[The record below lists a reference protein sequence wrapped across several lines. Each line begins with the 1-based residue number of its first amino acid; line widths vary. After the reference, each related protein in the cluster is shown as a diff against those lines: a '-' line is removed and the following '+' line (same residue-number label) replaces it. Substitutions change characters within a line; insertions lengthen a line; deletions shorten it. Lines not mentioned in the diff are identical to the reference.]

1 MRPDFKKIIR
11 GGEKY
16 NFHTHTQFCDGH
28 DTMDAM
34 ARAAVDAGFAH
45 IGFSPHSPVPIAS
58 PCNMQADDVPAYLE
72 ETRRLNALHEGRCR
86 FYAGM
91 EIDYLG
97 AGCNATSQYYKDLGL
112 DFSISSVHFI
122 PAQNG
127 ELIDI
132 DGHYDRFARNL
143 HDHFR
148 DDLRYVVSTFFE
160 RSSEMLAAGGFD
172 ILGHFDKIA
181 QNSSYHRAGI
191 EEEPWFDDML
201 QAYVGQIIDSG
212 VMVEINTKARVEH
225 GRFFPHRRLWD
236 RLVGADVTLL
246 VNSDA
251 HYADRLE
258 ASRDEAFKILDTLGY
273 GK

>member
-1 MRPDFKKIIR
+1 MRPDFQKIIR
-11 GGEKY
+11 DGEKY

-28 DTMDAM
+28 DTMDAI
-34 ARAAVDAGFAH
+34 ARAAAEAGFAH

-58 PCNMQADDVPAYLE
+58 PCNMSADDVPAYLDE
-72 ETRRLNALHEGRCR
+72 VARLNEAYAGRCR
-86 FYAGM
+86 FHAGM

-97 AGCNATSQYYKDLGL
+97 PQCNAASQLYKDLGL

-132 DGHYDRFARNL
+132 DGRYDRFARNL
-143 HDHFR
+143 HDRFR

-160 RSSEMLAAGGFD
+160 RSSEMLATGGFD

-181 QNSSYHRAGI
+181 QNASYHSPHI
-191 EEEPWFDDML
+191 EEEVWFDDLL
-201 QAYVGQIIDSG
+201 QAYVARIIESG
-212 VMVEINTKARVEH
+212 VVVEINTKARTEH
-225 GRFFPHRRLWD
+225 GRFFPHRRLWK
-236 RLVGADVTLL
+236 RLVDSGVTLL

-251 HYADRLE
+251 HYASRLE
-258 ASRDEAFKILDTLGY
+258 ASRDEAFSILNSLGY
-273 GK
+273 GR